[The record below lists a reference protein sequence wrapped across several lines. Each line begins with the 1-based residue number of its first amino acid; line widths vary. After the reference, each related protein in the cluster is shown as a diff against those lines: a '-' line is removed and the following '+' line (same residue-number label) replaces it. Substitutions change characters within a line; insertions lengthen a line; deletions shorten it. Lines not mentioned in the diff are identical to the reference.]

1 MNRQERRRLKRQTEE
16 EVKIFKKLSANEK
29 QIVEKVI
36 DRNVESKVDEAMH
49 IIDKCLCA
57 TLVTKNFKWKEVL
70 EVQNTM
76 SEFLIDEGTK
86 LSEIKKEN
94 VDMAKLQKEVKE
106 FITELIKAGKSR
118 KEVVEEALFKF
129 PKLSK
134 SSANNAYGKIL
145 DEVQVDD
152 AMEYIFEDEIK
163 TKEVAKEIAAGIV
176 EELEKEE
183 VKEVVEVKEIET
195 KTEEVKEAA
204 KSTLKIKRVELTGEY
219 GEYIKEGNVV
229 QAGEITFN
237 SLEEL
242 KEYKDREIANFLA
255 KIKEIEEV
263 YAL

>member
-183 VKEVVEVKEIET
+183 VKEV
-195 KTEEVKEAA
+195 A

-219 GEYIKEGNVV
+219 GEYIKEGNMV

>member
-70 EVQNTM
+70 KIQNTM
-76 SEFLIDEGTK
+76 SEFLIDEGEK

-163 TKEVAKEIAAGIV
+163 TMEVAKEIAAGIV

-183 VKEVVEVKEIET
+183 VKEV
-195 KTEEVKEAA
+195 A

-219 GEYIKEGNVV
+219 GEYIKEGNMV